1 MEALVVGV
9 GLALL
14 TWHIAKSYVP
24 SWLPPIALRV
34 VAVLMVAASLVAL
47 LRCASDK
54 ALAAVGAAWFLVGGA
69 SFAIRRWL
77 ARSKER
83 EARRAALH
91 AARMHVRR
99 RAPPP
104 GPTTGGTP

>member
-1 MEALVVGV
+1 MEILLVGV

-14 TWHIAKSYVP
+14 TWHVAKRYVP

-34 VAVLMVAASLVAL
+34 AAVLVLATAIIAL
-47 LRCASDK
+47 LRCAPDE
-54 ALAAVGAAWFLVGGA
+54 ALAALGVAWLLAGGA
-69 SFAIRRWL
+69 SLAIRRWL
-77 ARSKER
+77 ARAKER
-83 EARRAALH
+83 EARRAALQ

-104 GPTTGGTP
+104 GPTTGGSP

>member
-34 VAVLMVAASLVAL
+34 VAVLLVAASLVAL
-47 LRCASDK
+47 LRSAPDE
-54 ALAAVGAAWFLVGGA
+54 ALAGLGATWLLVGGA

-83 EARRAALH
+83 EARRAAVQ
-91 AARMHVRR
+91 AARLHVRR
-99 RAPPP
+99 RVLPP